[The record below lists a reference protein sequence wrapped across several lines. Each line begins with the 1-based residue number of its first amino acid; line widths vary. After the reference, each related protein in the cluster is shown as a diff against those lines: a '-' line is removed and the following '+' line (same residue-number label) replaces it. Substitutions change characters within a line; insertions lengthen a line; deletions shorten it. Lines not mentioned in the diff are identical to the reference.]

1 MHFFVFLK
9 MRVFILSLPFFFIL
23 SCTTG
28 KNSEQNNEVPIAV
41 RDTSS
46 GQKELG
52 LIRDSI
58 VMPLTGIAQNQ
69 KGGAVLIANDVTYWI
84 DGLMSWEDRYSGQ
97 PVRVW
102 GEVIVRNDNPVFLD
116 TSEII
121 SQGIPVESEK
131 NLRANQ
137 QRFWIINAKYE
148 LIRP

>member
-1 MHFFVFLK
+1 
-9 MRVFILSLPFFFIL
+9 MRLLFISLPFLFFL
-23 SCTTG
+23 SCTAS
-28 KNSEQNNEVPIAV
+28 KNTVQSNEAPPHAI

-46 GQKELG
+46 GQKEVG

-69 KGGAVLIANDVTYWI
+69 KGGAVIVVDGVTYWI
-84 DGLMSWEDRYSGQ
+84 DGLMSWEDRYAGH

-116 TSEII
+116 TGVVI

-137 QRFWIINAKYE
+137 QRFWILNARYE
-148 LIRP
+148 LLRP

>member
-1 MHFFVFLK
+1 MRLIILTIPILFF
-9 MRVFILSLPFFFIL
+9 L

-28 KNSEQNNEVPIAV
+28 KNSEQSNDVPIAI

-58 VMPLTGIAQNQ
+58 AMPLTGIAHNQ
-69 KGGAVLIANDVTYWI
+69 KGGAVVEVDNVTYWI
-84 DGLMSWEDRYSGQ
+84 DGLMSWENRYIDQ
-97 PVRVW
+97 PVRIW

-116 TSEII
+116 TGKII
-121 SQGIPVESEK
+121 SQGIPVESEES
-131 NLRANQ
+131 LRANQ
-137 QRFWIINAKYE
+137 QRFWIIHAKYE

>member
-1 MHFFVFLK
+1 
-9 MRVFILSLPFFFIL
+9 MRLFIFSLPFLVLL
-23 SCTTG
+23 SCTAG
-28 KNSEQNNEVPIAV
+28 KNSTENNETTVSV

-84 DGLMSWEDRYSGQ
+84 DGLMSWDDRYSGQ
-97 PVRVW
+97 PVRIW

-121 SQGIPVESEK
+121 SQGISEK
-131 NLRANQ
+131 SEESLRANQ

>member
-1 MHFFVFLK
+1 MRFLILLLPCFVLLTCNNPK
-9 MRVFILSLPFFFIL
+9 HSI
-23 SCTTG
+23 
-28 KNSEQNNEVPIAV
+28 QNNTTPVSV

-52 LIRDSI
+52 LIRDS
-58 VMPLTGIAQNQ
+58 VQMPLTGIAQNQ
-69 KGGAVLIANDVTYWI
+69 KGGAVVVANDVTYWI
-84 DGLMSWEDRYSGQ
+84 DGLTSWDDRFANK

-116 TSEII
+116 TGSVI

-131 NLRANQ
+131 SLRANQ
-137 QRFWIINAKYE
+137 QRFWIVNARYE